1 MVDIANVLLNNGV
14 AIAVIAFFMY
24 KDIQFSR
31 ALNKTLT
38 SLQESVDLIKNY
50 FITGEEKKVDDLR

>member
-1 MVDIANVLLNNGV
+1 MTDIANILLNNGV

-24 KDIQFSR
+24 KDIQFSKT
-31 ALNKTLT
+31 LNKTLT

-50 FITGEEKKVDDLR
+50 FITGEEKKTDDLR